1 MSEYLRRT
9 RSVVKFGGVVQINY
23 GEAIPCGRI
32 TVTVRM
38 VTPKDRRKWQRAV
51 DRLALEPHEVSR
63 AGPHP
68 DSGLPRTIS
77 YSIRGTHE
85 ALRLLLRSPLIEDWS
100 DSEGTVP
107 FVGAGTMPKPR

>member
-9 RSVVKFGGVVQINY
+9 RCIHKFGGTVKADY
-23 GEAIPCGRI
+23 GHAIPCGRI

-38 VTPKDRRKWQRAV
+38 VTPKDRRKWTRAV
-51 DRLALEPHEVSR
+51 DQLALEPHEVSR

-68 DSGLPRTIS
+68 DSGLPRTVS
-77 YSIRGTHE
+77 YSVRGTRQ
-85 ALRLLLRSPLIEDWS
+85 ALHLLLRSPLIEYWS

-107 FVGAGTMPKPR
+107 FVGAGEMPKPR

>member
-1 MSEYLRRT
+1 MSQYLRRT
-9 RSVVKFGGVVQINY
+9 RSIYKFGGTLKADY
-23 GEAIPCGRI
+23 GRAIPCGRI
-32 TVTVRM
+32 TVTVRL

-51 DRLALEPHEVSR
+51 DRLALEPHELSR

-77 YSIRGTHE
+77 YSVRGTRD
-85 ALRLLLRSPLIEDWS
+85 ALRLLLRSPLIEFWS

-107 FVGAGTMPKPR
+107 YVGAGTMPKPR